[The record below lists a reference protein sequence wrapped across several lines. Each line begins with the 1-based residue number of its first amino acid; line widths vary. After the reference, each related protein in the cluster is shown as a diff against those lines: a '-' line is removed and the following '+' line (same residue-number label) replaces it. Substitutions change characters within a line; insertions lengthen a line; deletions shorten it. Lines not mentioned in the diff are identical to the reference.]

1 MDRLADGPQGAYEKS
16 MQNVM
21 DASMIPLTGSGQ
33 AVSELDDIHSLA
45 QRYRPKL
52 MRYVAFSIG
61 DADLAESIAQDCLL
75 KAYNGRESFRGECS
89 VSTWIFSIANNLI
102 RDHTRNKKFQ
112 FWRKAQTRMIDISE
126 IASVSPS
133 LERSPETQLLMRERA
148 AQVHQALESLSPNQR
163 RVFALRFLEELD
175 VSEISTV
182 TGMPLNTVKTH
193 LYRAITSVRAQLGG
207 KR

>member
-1 MDRLADGPQGAYEKS
+1 
-16 MQNVM
+16 
-21 DASMIPLTGSGQ
+21 MIPLTGSGQ

-163 RVFALRFLEELD
+163 RVFALRFLEEMD
-175 VSEISTV
+175 VSEIATV